1 MGATTLA
8 GLGHASV
15 ARTTTTSRAGNI
27 TLWIIQVLLAAL
39 FLFAGGFKLVM
50 PAEALVGPGVQ
61 LPTAFLRFIGA
72 CEFLGALG
80 LLLPWATGI
89 RRELTPIAAAGLV
102 VIMGGATTLTII
114 GGLGATAAMPF
125 VAGIL
130 AAMVAWRRGR
140 VVRPPVR
147 PSA

>member
-8 GLGHASV
+8 YGHIGST
-15 ARTTTTSRAGNI
+15 RSTSRLGNRS
-27 TLWIIQVLLAAL
+27 LWTVQFLLAAL

-50 PAEALVGPGVQ
+50 PAEALVGPVH

-80 LLLPWATGI
+80 LILPWATGI

-102 VIMGGATTLTII
+102 IIMTGATTLTII
-114 GGLGATAAMPF
+114 GGLGAAAAMPF
-125 VAGIL
+125 TAGIL

-140 VVRPPVR
+140 GVSIRG
-147 PSA
+147 

>member
-1 MGATTLA
+1 MEATTLA
-8 GLGHASV
+8 GIGHARI
-15 ARTTTTSRAGNI
+15 ARNPTTGRAGNVG
-27 TLWIIQVLLAAL
+27 LWTVQVLLAAL

-80 LLLPWATGI
+80 LILPWATGI

-102 VIMGGATTLTII
+102 VIMGGATTITII

-140 VVRPPVR
+140 VVRPPAR
-147 PSA
+147 PFA

>member
-8 GLGHASV
+8 GFGHARI
-15 ARTTTTSRAGNI
+15 ARNTASRTGNI
-27 TLWIIQVLLAAL
+27 ALWTIQVVLAAL

-61 LPTAFLRFIGA
+61 LPTAFLRFIGV

-80 LLLPWATGI
+80 LVLPWATGI

-102 VIMGGATTLTII
+102 TIMAGAATLTLI
-114 GGLGATAAMPF
+114 GGLGAAAAMPLT
-125 VAGIL
+125 AGLL
-130 AAMVAWRRGR
+130 AAVVAWRRGR
-140 VVRPPVR
+140 AVRPPVR
-147 PSA
+147 LSA